1 MKKSNYTRTLYAI
14 FCDNLVCQRDIEAIT
29 QELDIDITSCH
40 IDELFQYASVDK
52 HKIVIFDYRDRQQLA
67 PYLSQSHHFNMA
79 VETIVINVPHRIHTE
94 NLLELGNL
102 KGVFYRNDSLER
114 LELGLSSIQEGQN
127 WLPRHI
133 TSQLI
138 HYYRHLFRNQALKAA
153 IELTSRE
160 IQILRSLQTG
170 ASNMQMAET
179 LFISE
184 FTVKSHLYQIF
195 KKLAVKNRSQAI
207 SWANNNLV
215 S

>member
-1 MKKSNYTRTLYAI
+1 MKKSNYSRTLYAI
-14 FCDNLVCQRDIEAIT
+14 YCDNRLTQCEIESLSK
-29 QELDIDITSCH
+29 ELDLDITPCH
-40 IDELFQYASVDK
+40 IDQLFQYASEDK
-52 HKIVIFDYRDRQQLA
+52 HKIIIFDYRDRQQLA
-67 PYLSQSHHFNMA
+67 PYLSQTHQFTIA
-79 VETIVINVPHRIHTE
+79 ADTIVLNVPHRIHTE
-94 NLLELGNL
+94 NLLELGQL
-102 KGVFYRNDSLER
+102 KGVFYRNDTAAQIQQ
-114 LELGLSSIQEGQN
+114 GLSAIQQGQN
-127 WLPRHI
+127 WLPRHV

-153 IELTSRE
+153 IELTARE

-170 ASNMQMAET
+170 ASNTQMAEN

>member
-1 MKKSNYTRTLYAI
+1 VL
-14 FCDNLVCQRDIEAIT
+14 CQRDIENINH
-29 QELDIDITSCH
+29 ELELDITSCH
-40 IDELFQYASVDK
+40 IDHLFQYASEDK
-52 HKIVIFDYRDRQQLA
+52 HKIVIFDYRDRQQLT
-67 PYLSQSHHFNMA
+67 PYLSQSHQFNLA

-102 KGVFYRNDSLER
+102 KGVFYRSDSQER
-114 LELGLSSIQEGQN
+114 LKLGLAAIQQGQN

-153 IELTSRE
+153 IDLTARE

-170 ASNMQMAET
+170 ASNMQMADT

>member
-1 MKKSNYTRTLYAI
+1 MKKSNYVRTLYATY
-14 FCDNLVCQRDIEAIT
+14 CDNLISQHNMVNIT
-29 QELDIDITSCH
+29 QDFDLNITTCH
-40 IDELFQYASVDK
+40 IEQLFQHKSDDK
-52 HKIVIFDYRDRQQLA
+52 HKIVMFDYQDRQHLI
-67 PYLSQSHHFNMA
+67 PYMSQSHQFNMA

-94 NLLELGNL
+94 KLLELGNL
-102 KGVFYRNDSLER
+102 KGVFYRQDSTEQIR
-114 LELGLSSIQEGQN
+114 LGLSEIQKGQN
-127 WLPRHI
+127 WLPRHV

-153 IELTSRE
+153 IDLTSRE

-195 KKLAVKNRSQAI
+195 KKLAVKNRTQAI